1 LKNYI
6 KKYFKVLEPLGL
18 KDAEALA
25 AHGSHSL
32 TLNMIQYFFNPKAAV
47 DNGIPTVNL
56 NRR

>member
-1 LKNYI
+1 MC
-6 KKYFKVLEPLGL
+6 FKVLEPLGL

-32 TLNMIQYFFNPKAAV
+32 TLNMIQYFFNPEAAE